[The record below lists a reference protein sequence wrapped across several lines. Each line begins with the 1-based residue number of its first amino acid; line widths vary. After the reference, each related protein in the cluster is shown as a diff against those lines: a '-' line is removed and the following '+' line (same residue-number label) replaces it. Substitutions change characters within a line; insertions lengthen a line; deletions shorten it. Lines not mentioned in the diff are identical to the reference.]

1 MRNLTWTSAVDALTK
16 IEALAAAAQ
25 FLAANAT
32 ETELS
37 LELMAVVEDIA
48 RKAQEKPND

>member
-1 MRNLTWTSAVDALTK
+1 MHNLSWTSAVDALSK

-25 FLAANAT
+25 FLTANTT
-32 ETELS
+32 EKQLS

-48 RKAQEKPND
+48 RKAQEKSND

>member
-1 MRNLTWTSAVDALTK
+1 MHNLSWNAADALVK

-25 FLAANAT
+25 FLT
-32 ETELS
+32 SSDEEKSLG

-48 RKAQEKPND
+48 RKAQEKTSD